1 MNSSRPRV
9 TALVPV
15 WRAASFL
22 RETLEHLER
31 QTYEHLEV
39 LISDDASPDE
49 SAAIA
54 ESFATRDAR
63 FRVLR
68 QPRNLG
74 WVGNVNAL
82 LAAGTGELFLFAFQD
97 DLLAPTYVERC
108 ASALLE
114 RPQAVMAFT
123 DLRLVDADGSQSV
136 KTYRELDGIASP
148 LERARRVARQESS
161 WWVPNRGVFRAEA
174 VRTIGGL
181 RRHAAGEFSADWPW
195 LLHLSLL
202 GEFVRVP
209 ETLCTKIYQPR
220 SLSRS
225 WAFGFGSW
233 RAVTA
238 SAMEVVSRSR
248 LPWAERLA
256 LRGELA
262 ACLGGHARDAV
273 LRAARR
279 MKRGAGPSSEP
290 TPMGSRD

>member
-1 MNSSRPRV
+1 MSFSAPRV

-15 WRAASFL
+15 WRAAPFL

-31 QTYEHLEV
+31 QTYEHLQV

-54 ESFATRDAR
+54 ESFAKRDAR

-82 LAAGTGELFLFAFQD
+82 LEASTGELLMFAFQD
-97 DLLAPTYVERC
+97 DLLAPTYVGRC
-108 ASALLE
+108 ASALLS
-114 RPQAVMAFT
+114 RPQAVLAFT
-123 DLRLVDADGSQSV
+123 DLQLVEADGSTSV
-136 KTYRELDGIASP
+136 KTYRELEGLASP
-148 LERARRVARQESS
+148 LERALRVARQESS

-174 VRTIGGL
+174 ARTIGGL

-202 GEFVRVP
+202 GECVRVP

-225 WAFGFGSW
+225 WDFGFGSW

-238 SAMEVVSRSR
+238 SAMDVVSRSP
-248 LPWAERLA
+248 LSWAERLA

-262 ACLGGHARDAV
+262 ACLGGHAWHAA

-279 MKRGAGPSSEP
+279 MKRGLGPSSEP
-290 TPMGSRD
+290 SPTGSRD